1 MKIKDL
7 VPILEAAAVPDKVP
21 DKVPDMEDYMRRGIS
36 NFLVFKSLPYVRLR
50 KNYLKA
56 T

>member
-1 MKIKDL
+1 MKIEDL
-7 VPILEAAAVPDKVP
+7 IPILEAAVVPE
-21 DKVPDMEDYMRRGIS
+21 KVPDMEAYMRRGIS